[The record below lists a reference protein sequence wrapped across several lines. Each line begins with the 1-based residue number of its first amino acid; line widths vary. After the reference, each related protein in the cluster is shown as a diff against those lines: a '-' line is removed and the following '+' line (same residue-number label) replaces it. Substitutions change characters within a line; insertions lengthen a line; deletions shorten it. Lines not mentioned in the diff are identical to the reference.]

1 MNSSNPLVDWLL
13 DSLEV
18 DTSLFHVGRYC
29 GGWHASTHGLARA
42 SFHLVVQ
49 GHCWAHVAGSAR
61 GWRLDSGDALFFLRD
76 VEFRLSSEATAEAAR
91 CQPRGEMQALEW
103 NAADGAGLVCGFFHF
118 HSGLSG
124 LIVDALPDWLILR
137 AGDPALDAARRLFA
151 LIVDECRR
159 QPAPSPV
166 LLERLSHLLFLYV
179 LRQQVLDNPT
189 LGGLVA
195 LARQPQF
202 AGLLEALIEAP
213 EQPWS
218 LEQMAER
225 TGLSR
230 SAFFKR
236 FNELSGQS
244 PGQVLLALRM
254 HRACALLRA
263 DASVAEVAAAVGYQ
277 STAAFTRAFHK
288 ATGQQP
294 GPIARPAADQRR
306 PIGTEQANGA
316 EAGSKSARLVKR
328 PVRNG
333 NPEHATPRPWG
344 GWRRTAPRPLPA
356 PAQPRR
362 FGLGCAFVP
371 PVGPRPCPEP
381 AKSPIRPTS

>member
-29 GGWHASTHGLARA
+29 GGWHASTH
-42 SFHLVVQ
+42 
-49 GHCWAHVAGSAR
+49 
-61 GWRLDSGDALFFLRD
+61 
-76 VEFRLSSEATAEAAR
+76 
-91 CQPRGEMQALEW
+91 
-103 NAADGAGLVCGFFHF
+103 CGFFHF

-294 GPIARPAADQRR
+294 GAYRKASR
-306 PIGTEQANGA
+306 
-316 EAGSKSARLVKR
+316 
-328 PVRNG
+328 
-333 NPEHATPRPWG
+333 
-344 GWRRTAPRPLPA
+344 
-356 PAQPRR
+356 
-362 FGLGCAFVP
+362 
-371 PVGPRPCPEP
+371 
-381 AKSPIRPTS
+381 

>member
-236 FNELSGQS
+236 FNELSGHRRGRSCWPCACTAPAPCCAPTPAS
-244 PGQVLLALRM
+244 PRSRRRSATSPPPPSPVP
-254 HRACALLRA
+254 
-263 DASVAEVAAAVGYQ
+263 
-277 STAAFTRAFHK
+277 STR
-288 ATGQQP
+288 P
-294 GPIARPAADQRR
+294 PDSSRGPIARPAADHQR
-306 PIGTEQANGA
+306 PIGTRRPPS
-316 EAGSKSARLVKR
+316 GS
-328 PVRNG
+328 P
-333 NPEHATPRPWG
+333 
-344 GWRRTAPRPLPA
+344 
-356 PAQPRR
+356 
-362 FGLGCAFVP
+362 
-371 PVGPRPCPEP
+371 
-381 AKSPIRPTS
+381 